1 MRRKNLISLILA
13 CVMLV
18 CMIPVHAAQSDA
30 DGLVPASAARY
41 VLRVAR
47 GLEEAPQDENAFL
60 AIDLDGDGAVTEA
73 DFTGMLRLSVGLDAF
88 DLPSRSMPVAEETEE
103 DTAADTGSA
112 DKSSGGSSYSDSDYW
127 DKPWGPVPGA
137 LPKGE
142 TGKYAVN
149 TNTGKFHKPE
159 CYMVNSILFENRDD
173 LYCTFEEA
181 IAKGYSPCQ
190 KCLKNG
196 GK

>member
-47 GLEEAPQDENAFL
+47 GLEEAPADENAFL

-73 DFTGMLRLSVGLDAF
+73 DFSGMLRLSVGLDAF

-103 DTAADTGSA
+103 DTAADTGSTGESSSTG
-112 DKSSGGSSYSDSDYW
+112 DSSSTGKSSGGSSYSDSDYW
-127 DKPWGPVPGA
+127 DKPWGRCPA
-137 LPKGE
+137 RCRRAKR
-142 TGKYAVN
+142 AN
-149 TNTGKFHKPE
+149 T
-159 CYMVNSILFENRDD
+159 R
-173 LYCTFEEA
+173 
-181 IAKGYSPCQ
+181 
-190 KCLKNG
+190 
-196 GK
+196 

>member
-1 MRRKNLISLILA
+1 MRRKTLFSLILA
-13 CVMLV
+13 CIMLA
-18 CMIPVHAAQSDA
+18 CSLLLPVQAAQTDA
-30 DGLVPASAARY
+30 DWLVPASEARY

-47 GLEEAPQDENAFL
+47 GLEEAPQDESAFL

-88 DLPSRSMPVAEETEE
+88 GLPDRSMPAAQDAEN
-103 DTAADTGSA
+103 DTSADTGSTG
-112 DKSSGGSSYSDSDYW
+112 KSAGGSSYSDSDYW

-149 TNTGKFHKPE
+149 TNTGKFHYVS
-159 CYMVNSILFENRDD
+159 CRWVNDIYPENRTDSNAD
-173 LYCTFEEA
+173 RQEIIDA
-181 IAKGYSPCQ
+181 GYTPC
-190 KCLKNG
+190 KVCCP
-196 GK
+196 

>member
-1 MRRKNLISLILA
+1 MRRKSIVSLILA

-18 CMIPVHAAQSDA
+18 CLISVHAAQTEP

-47 GLEEAPQDENAFL
+47 GLEEAPADESAFL

-88 DLPSRSMPVAEETEE
+88 DLPSRSMPVMKDTEE
-103 DTAADTGSA
+103 DTAADTGPT

-149 TNTGKFHKPE
+149 TNTGKFHNVSCKW
-159 CYMVNSILFENRDD
+159 VNEIYPENRTDSNAD
-173 LYCTFEEA
+173 RQEIIDA
-181 IAKGYSPCQ
+181 GYTPC
-190 KCLKNG
+190 KVCCP
-196 GK
+196 

>member
-1 MRRKNLISLILA
+1 MLA
-13 CVMLV
+13 CLL
-18 CMIPVHAAQSDA
+18 PVHAAQTDA
-30 DGLVPASAARY
+30 EGLVAASAARY

-47 GLEEAPQDENAFL
+47 GLEEAPRDESAFL

-88 DLPSRSMPVAEETEE
+88 DLPDRSMPVIEITEYEPDTDAEP
-103 DTAADTGSA
+103 AGN
-112 DKSSGGSSYSDSDYW
+112 KSGGSSSDSDYW

-149 TNTGKFHKPE
+149 TNTGRFHYASCRWADDIYP
-159 CYMVNSILFENRDD
+159 YNRTDSNAD
-173 LYCTFEEA
+173 RQDIIDA
-181 IAKGYSPCQ
+181 GYTPC
-190 KCLKNG
+190 KVCCP
-196 GK
+196 